1 MLNNYDI
8 RSFVDDRNEKV
19 GRKIRD
25 AEVKKTP
32 FMILLGEKEIE
43 TNQLSIRKHGEG
55 DLGSFTLEAFVEL
68 INTEINKNFN

>member
-25 AEVKKTP
+25 AEMKKVP
-32 FMILLGEKEIE
+32 FMILLGEKEVE
-43 TNQLSIRKHGEG
+43 TNQLAVRKHGEG
-55 DLGSFTLEAFVEL
+55 DLGTYKLEAFVDL
-68 INTEINKNFN
+68 INTEIKNNLN